1 MSGGLPTHGPA
12 HAFSSRQKGDV
23 TMIPRFAVVL
33 ACILALAGLGVTRS
47 RASDEPPAGR
57 VPAPVIHSPA
67 DNRVT
72 VNVDDYGRGD
82 DSLAVTEALAEVK
95 RKRAG
100 RLVFAKRTYRI
111 TTPKA
116 AEGAGQLVLDG
127 LQDLTI
133 DGNGCTLLFHA
144 IKTGVFVNDCN
155 RILVRN
161 VNVDWDRLLSSA
173 GVVEE
178 KEGRKYVRIAPE
190 YDVAGLPLK
199 DLFEFDVEKRHWL
212 GSFAMQTIP
221 AATQVEK
228 GLYLLPNT
236 YLAAGSRVA
245 VRHAIYDAYGFFVTG
260 DSNDIAF
267 ENIEVRQTP
276 GIGFMVAMAGRG
288 FRFSDVRLARTNRH
302 QLLTTMADVIHLN
315 STKGDILIERCD
327 FSSNGDDAVAI
338 STLVTRAKR
347 IEGDRVWLKYP
358 LAEEYGVVP
367 PLYAKGDTLG
377 FLDEGTRRL
386 LGRAVVEEV
395 VQDGMALVVRLHKDG
410 DFAIPLE
417 SLCGSFTRRAERV
430 AIRDSRFHDHRARG
444 VCLNAKDVCIENNVM
459 ENLQDAAVLITAESY
474 EFFMGFMTENVVI
487 RGNRFVNVARN
498 KRDARMQAVT
508 PAMLNINSVAGKGIP
523 DDYWKAKRDKGIY
536 PQPTG
541 FAATCEAK
549 IIIVD
554 DNLFSTSPNMAI
566 LVTAAEDVAIRNN
579 RFENVGYARDPQAGR
594 AIGHEYRGEI
604 SVVGT
609 YDDVTVEGSTWTDMD
624 NDHELVWFEQPGK

>member
-1 MSGGLPTHGPA
+1 MSGGPPTHGPA
-12 HAFSSRQKGDV
+12 HAFSSGRKGV
-23 TMIPRFAVVL
+23 IAMILRIAIGL

-47 RASDEPPAGR
+47 HAADEAAAGR
-57 VPAPVIHSPA
+57 VPTPVIHSPA

-82 DSLAVTEALAEVK
+82 DYLAITEALAEVK

-111 TTPKA
+111 TNPKA
-116 AEGAGQLVLDG
+116 AEGTGHLVLDG

-144 IKTGVFVNDCN
+144 IETGVFVNDCK

-178 KEGRKYVRIAPE
+178 NEGKQYVRIATD

-199 DLFEFDVEKRHWL
+199 DIFEFDVEKRHWL

-260 DSNDIAF
+260 DTNDIAF

-288 FRFSDVRLARTNRH
+288 FRFSDVRLARTNKH

-338 STLVTRAKR
+338 STLVTRVKQ
-347 IEGDRVWLKYP
+347 IEGEWVWLKYP
-358 LAEEYGVVP
+358 LVEEYGIVP

-386 LGRAVVEEV
+386 LGRAVVEDV
-395 VQDGMALVVRLHKDG
+395 VQDGMALVVRLRKDG
-410 DFAIPLE
+410 DFELPLE
-417 SLCGSFTRRAERV
+417 SLCGNFTRRAERV
-430 AIRDSRFHDHRARG
+430 AIRDNRFHDHRGRG
-444 VCLNAKDVCIENNVM
+444 VYLSAKDVCIESNVM
-459 ENLQDAAVLITAESY
+459 ENLQNAAVIVTAESY

-487 RGNRFVNVARN
+487 RGNRFIDAARDRRNPRVA
-498 KRDARMQAVT
+498 AAE
-508 PAMLNINSVAGKGIP
+508 PAMLNITAVAGKGIP
-523 DDYWKAKRDKGIY
+523 DDYWKAKREKGIF
-536 PQPTG
+536 PQPSG
-541 FAATCEAK
+541 FAATCEIK
-549 IIIVD
+549 HIVVE
-554 DNLFSTSPNMAI
+554 DNLFSTSPSMAI

-594 AIGHEYRGEI
+594 AIDYEYPGEI

-609 YDDVTVEGSTWTDMD
+609 YDDVTVEGSTWIDMD
-624 NDHELVWFEQPGK
+624 NDHELVWFEQPRK

>member
-1 MSGGLPTHGPA
+1 MLASSPKPKRRGPHAGPLPGSRPQGLAAILTGVVA
-12 HAFSSRQKGDV
+12 
-23 TMIPRFAVVL
+23 TVVL
-33 ACILALAGLGVTRS
+33 GAVRS
-47 RASDEPPAGR
+47 QAADEVAAAR
-57 VPAPVIHSPA
+57 VPAPVIHAPA
-67 DNRVT
+67 NNGVAVT
-72 VNVDDYGRGD
+72 VDDYARGD
-82 DSLAVTEALAEVK
+82 DHRAIAEAVAEAK

-100 RLVFAKRTYRI
+100 RLVFANRIYRI
-111 TTPKA
+111 NNPQA
-116 AEGAGQLVLDG
+116 AEGSGQIVLDG
-127 LQDLTI
+127 LTDLTI
-133 DGNGCTLLFHA
+133 EGHGCTLLFHG
-144 IKTGVFVNDCN
+144 IQTGLFVKDCN

-161 VNVDWDRLLSSA
+161 LNVDWDRLLSSA

-178 KEGRKYVRIAPE
+178 KVGKQYVRIDPA

-236 YLAAGSRVA
+236 FMAAGTRVA

-260 DSNDIAF
+260 DTNDVAF

-327 FSSNGDDAVAI
+327 FSYNGDDAVAI
-338 STLVTRAKR
+338 ATLVTRVKR

-367 PLYAKGDTLG
+367 PLYAKGDTLA

-386 LGRAVVEEV
+386 LGRAVVEDV
-395 VQDGMALVVRLHKDG
+395 VQDGMALVVRLRKEG
-410 DFAIPLE
+410 AFELPLE
-417 SLCGSFTRRAERV
+417 SLCGNFARRAERV
-430 AIRDSRFHDHRARG
+430 AIRDNRFHDHRSRG
-444 VCLNAKDVCIENNVM
+444 VYLNAKDVCIENNVM
-459 ENLQDAAVLITAESY
+459 ENLQGAAVLLTAESY
-474 EFFMGFMTENVVI
+474 EFFMGFMTENVLI
-487 RGNRFVNVARN
+487 RGNRFIEVARDRRN
-498 KRDARMQAVT
+498 PRVAAAD
-508 PAMLNINSVAGKGIP
+508 PAMLNITAVAGKGIS
-523 DDYWKAKRDKGIY
+523 DDYWKAKREKGVY
-536 PQPTG
+536 PQPSG
-541 FAATCEAK
+541 FAATCETRS
-549 IIIVD
+549 IVVEG
-554 DNLFSTSPNMAI
+554 NLFSTSPNMAI
-566 LVTAAEDVAIRNN
+566 LVTAAEGVAIRNN

-594 AIGHEYRGEI
+594 PLGHEYRGEI

-609 YDDVTVEGSTWTDMD
+609 YDDVTVEGNTLTDM
-624 NDHELVWFEQPGK
+624 NSDHEQVWFEKK